1 MNPHE
6 ILEIAPGASAEEI
19 KAAYHR
25 LAKKWHPDRFTGPE
39 KVEAEQRFR
48 TLAEAFNALKDT
60 VRTESAS
67 KPSVSPPVAPITLD
81 TAPAVSQKERSA
93 EEWYADAKTA
103 FEQKDYDRALGLANY
118 CLRMSGEKAE
128 YFLLVA
134 KSLDA
139 SGKGDKKGLV
149 KAYESVIR
157 LNPKDVDAVI
167 RLAEL
172 FQGLGM
178 HVRATRLWERAR
190 GLAPDHKIFRAD
202 AKKKAKESL
211 GAPRGMAEQFSDLV
225 EQGKALLQRLLHR
238 G

>member
-25 LAKKWHPDRFTGPE
+25 LAKKWHPDRFSGPE
-39 KVEAEQRFR
+39 KAEAEQRFR
-48 TLAEAFNALKDT
+48 TLAEAFNALKDNA
-60 VRTESAS
+60 RTESTPKQTDAPAAPQIS
-67 KPSVSPPVAPITLD
+67 LDIEPPVA
-81 TAPAVSQKERSA
+81 QKERNVDD
-93 EEWYADAKTA
+93 WYADAKA
-103 FEQKDYDRALGLANY
+103 AYDRKDYDRALGLANY
-118 CLRMSGEKAE
+118 CLRMNGEKAD

-139 SGKGDKKGLV
+139 SGSKDKKALV

-157 LNPKDVDAVI
+157 LDPKQADSVI

-178 HVRATRLWERAR
+178 HVRATKLWERAHTLAPNHKVFQGDAEKKGKGAS
-190 GLAPDHKIFRAD
+190 GLA
-202 AKKKAKESL
+202 
-211 GAPRGMAEQFSDLV
+211 GQFSELV
-225 EQGKALLQRLLHR
+225 EQGKALIQRLLKK